1 MRGHSI
7 QANDNRLLDVEDW
20 GGRLWATHMIGCNP
34 GGGTVNCVR
43 WYEIRM
49 TRHGKSLRLAM
60 SGCARSWT
68 VTDEE
73 ECDTEGCQKVSSRG
87 SETIFFRY
95 KL

>member
-34 GGGTVNCVR
+34 GGGTVNC
-43 WYEIRM
+43 
-49 TRHGKSLRLAM
+49 
-60 SGCARSWT
+60 ARSWT